1 MGMPRDAHG
10 GWGRQ
15 PKTKSD
21 MTQNKR
27 IFLNIVA
34 TYGRYVLGAA
44 CGIFSTRWVLM
55 ALGQEDF
62 GLYGLIGGIVI
73 FMTFFNIQFA
83 GALSRYYAYAVGQ
96 ANVSGE
102 PLAALEECRKWFST
116 GVTIHTVLP
125 LLLVSFG
132 YPAGMWAVESGV
144 IGVPA
149 ARMAACVWLWR
160 FACLTAFVSMAS
172 VPFAAMYTAKQYIA
186 ELTLYSLAQ
195 TILKMAFAFYMTLKP
210 GDWLVRYGLAMS
222 LVAMIPELLI
232 CLRAVCIFPEC
243 RLRLKYL
250 ALWPYMRQLGSNA
263 GWQTFSGLGVIAR
276 MQFMTI
282 IVNRFFGPRVTAA
295 YSVGNTVAAE
305 SAVLNGALQ
314 GAFAPALTTAMG
326 EGNLPRARMMVYQT
340 CKYGTLLTL
349 LFAVPMGLEIQELLR
364 VWLKDVPPHA
374 EGICLAM
381 LAQTALRATL
391 GGFLI
396 GINASGRVARFQTI
410 YGFVYLLT
418 IPCALFA
425 VLVWRQVY
433 AVLVVLLAMTGVSVF
448 VSAWVARPV
457 LGTSLRHWAV
467 SIIVPLALVAAGAC
481 LAGGL
486 VLLFIEP
493 SFLRLL
499 LTSAVSVSVLLL
511 ASWRWV
517 LTADEK
523 MFVGARI
530 RRLLG
535 KVGMRRA
542 NR

>member
-1 MGMPRDAHG
+1 MSP
-10 GWGRQ
+10 
-15 PKTKSD
+15 
-21 MTQNKR
+21 NKR
-27 IFLNIVA
+27 IFLNIAA
-34 TYGRYVLGAA
+34 TYSRSVLGAA

-83 GALSRYYAYAVGQ
+83 GALSRYYAYSVGQ
-96 ANVSGE
+96 ANVSDE

-132 YPAGMWAVESGV
+132 YPAGIWAIESGV

-149 ARMAACVWLWR
+149 VRMAACVWLWR

-195 TILKMAFAFYMTLKP
+195 TILKTAFAFYMTLKP

-243 RLRLKYL
+243 RLRRKYL
-250 ALWPYMRQLGSNA
+250 ALWPYMRQLGGYA
-263 GWQTFSGLGVIAR
+263 GWQTFGGLGYVAR

-326 EGNLPRARMMVYQT
+326 EGNLPRVRMMVYKT
-340 CKYGTLLTL
+340 CKYGTLLIL
-349 LFAVPMGLEIQELLR
+349 LFAVPMGLEIRELLNI
-364 VWLKDVPPHA
+364 WLKDVPPYA

-381 LAQTALRATL
+381 LAQMVLKTL
-391 GGFLI
+391 SDGFII
-396 GINASGRVARFQTI
+396 GINASGRVARFQTL
-410 YGFVYLLT
+410 YGSIYLLT
-418 IPCALFA
+418 IPCALLA

-433 AVLVVLLAMTGVSVF
+433 AVLDVLLIMTVAGTLVN
-448 VSAWVARPV
+448 AWMARPV
-457 LGTSLRHWAV
+457 LGTSLRYWV
-467 SIIVPLALVAAGAC
+467 VNIIMPLALVAAGAC

-493 SFLRLL
+493 SFWRLL
-499 LTSAVSVSVLLL
+499 LTSAVSAGVLLL

-523 MFVGARI
+523 VFVGARI
-530 RRLLG
+530 RRLVDKIG
-535 KVGMRRA
+535 KKVVPFIKTKGF
-542 NR
+542 